1 MIVRSAVLNVSLAP
15 TKKCCKVAKE
25 IALKDSV
32 LYPAFL
38 GKEGPAEQLNPA
50 VNNALDYFLLLW
62 PNSLTTMIAVETN
75 RYAQQK
81 NSG

>member
-1 MIVRSAVLNVSLAP
+1 MNCVDEQMVIYLQVTSHSLETVMIVRSVLNVSLAP

-38 GKEGPAEQLNPA
+38 GEEGPAEQLNPA
-50 VNNALDYFLLLW
+50 VNNALDCFGQIL
-62 PNSLTTMIAVETN
+62 
-75 RYAQQK
+75 
-81 NSG
+81 